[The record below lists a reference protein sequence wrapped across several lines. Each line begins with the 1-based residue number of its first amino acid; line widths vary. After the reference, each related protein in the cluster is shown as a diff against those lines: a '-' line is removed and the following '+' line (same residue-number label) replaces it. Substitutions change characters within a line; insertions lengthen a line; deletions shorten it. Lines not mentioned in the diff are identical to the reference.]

1 MLILLNILSTL
12 TGQIIFLSPLDS
24 NVNAKAAIAILGAII
39 LLYIIFSIGVILTTF
54 AFKRKKSKK
63 ELVIAIIAHSITA
76 IAGLMYLFGDDITTI
91 LVLYSNEFECNENC
105 RLVFQAVGRALLI
118 SAILFFRLTPAFV
131 NKSTV
136 VMNLVSDEHI
146 SQPSWS
152 PWKATAQ
159 SVALI
164 VELDAWF
171 SAVAEL
177 PLHADTYCPVHELI
191 VSWVLY
197 GISLVIWAVL
207 LLLIMTPGIIKA
219 MGKCQENICK
229 IFSICGVI
237 MVIWFCSAVLILAD
251 NSQPIGC
258 LFNCDLH
265 VESINNR
272 TDTCNERR
280 FYGATIGLN
289 ILVLILLSTITVALL
304 IHWVKKLLQPS
315 VVIQQ
320 HDSASIKEDNF
331 NENNGRSHANNDEG
345 NESNNGESDGGKNE
359 SHSDNEESRGGNE
372 VDHKESQGGS
382 EEYHGDISQGNEDSQ
397 GNSEES
403 CGDNEGSYTITSKN

>member
-12 TGQIIFLSPLDS
+12 TGQIIFLSPLD
-24 NVNAKAAIAILGAII
+24 NNINARAAIAILAAII

-63 ELVIAIIAHSITA
+63 ELAIAIIAHSITA
-76 IAGLMYLFGDDITTI
+76 IAGLMYLVGDDITTI

-105 RLVFQAVGRALLI
+105 RLVFQTVGRALLI

-146 SQPSWS
+146 SHPSWS

-171 SAVAEL
+171 SAVADL

-197 GISLVIWAVL
+197 GASLVIWAVL
-207 LLLIMTPGIIKA
+207 LLLIVTPGIIKA
-219 MGKCQENICK
+219 KGKCQENIFK
-229 IFSICGVI
+229 IFAICGVI
-237 MVIWFCSAVLILAD
+237 VVIWFCSAVLILAD
-251 NSQPIGC
+251 NTQPLGC

-265 VESINNR
+265 VVSTNNR

-280 FYGATIGLN
+280 FYGATLSLN
-289 ILVLILLSTITVALL
+289 TLVLILLSTITVALL
-304 IHWVKKLLQPS
+304 SHWVKKLLQPS

-331 NENNGRSHANNDEG
+331 NENNGHSHEDNDEG
-345 NESNNGESDGGKNE
+345 NESNNGELHVGKNE
-359 SHSDNEESRGGNE
+359 SHNDNEESQGGNE
-372 VDHKESQGGS
+372 VDHKESQGGN
-382 EEYHGDISQGNEDSQ
+382 EEYHGNTSQGNEESQ
-397 GNSEES
+397 GNS
-403 CGDNEGSYTITSKN
+403 GDNEGSYTIT

>member
-12 TGQIIFLSPLDS
+12 TGQIIFLSPL
-24 NVNAKAAIAILGAII
+24 NRNINAKAAIAVLVAVI

-54 AFKRKKSKK
+54 AFKRKKSRK
-63 ELVIAIIAHSITA
+63 ELAVAIIAHSITA
-76 IAGLMYLFGDDITTI
+76 VAGLMYLVGDDITTVF
-91 LVLYSNEFECNENC
+91 VLYSNEFECNEDC

-136 VMNLVSDEHI
+136 VMNLVSDEQI
-146 SQPSWS
+146 SHPSWS

-197 GISLVIWAVL
+197 GVSLVIWAVL
-207 LLLIMTPGIIKA
+207 LLLIVTPGIIKA
-219 MGKCQENICK
+219 MGKCQENVCK
-229 IFSICGVI
+229 TFAIFGVI
-237 MVIWFCSAVLILAD
+237 VVIWFCSAVLILAD

-258 LFNCDLH
+258 LFNCDLY
-265 VESINNR
+265 VSIINR

-280 FYGATIGLN
+280 YYGTTVCLN
-289 ILVLILLSTITVALL
+289 TLVLILLSTITVALF
-304 IHWVKKLLQPS
+304 IHWAKKLWQPS

-320 HDSASIKEDNF
+320 HDSTSIKEDNF
-331 NENNGRSHANNDEG
+331 NENNGRSHEDNDEG
-345 NESNNGESDGGKNE
+345 NEGNNEESHGGKNE
-359 SHSDNEESRGGNE
+359 SHSDNEESQGGNE
-372 VDHKESQGGS
+372 LDHKESQGGNK
-382 EEYHGDISQGNEDSQ
+382 EYHGDISQGNEESQ

-403 CGDNEGSYTITSKN
+403 RGDNEESYTIS